1 MLKNLFNLRD
11 KAAQKRGHLH
21 EDEEKPFLE
30 HLEDLRS
37 MFLKMVTVTIISM
50 VVCFIFNKQLLDVA
64 RYPVKLAGLAQGDAF
79 ELPESIE
86 GSRWRE
92 AERIVTAASEGDPA
106 LRDAYIAAATKG
118 DQEMAALVDAY
129 TIFQMAATL
138 DQGRESFVARAVQG
152 REGVEAHVRTLLTDN
167 PNADPKGRDS
177 LIKMSVL
184 NPPESFTLS
193 IKLSLYAG
201 IVLCFPFLLY
211 YLAEFVLPGLHAQ
224 EKRLLAPSMGIGFG
238 LFLTGVLF
246 SYYVVTPR
254 ALEFF
259 NNYGERLGM
268 QNDWRIGY
276 YVGFVTQL
284 TLVFGLCFELP
295 VVVMA
300 LVKLELLSFEMMRNT
315 RPYAIVII
323 FFVSALI
330 TPTTD
335 ILTLCLLG
343 VPMTIL
349 YEMCIWL
356 AFFSNR
362 KQRKL
367 EAKEEAERAERRAA
381 LALQVKG
388 TAAKSH
394 HDEDDQDPDDHD
406 DYHDHHDHDDPD
418 HSHHDPDYYPGHH
431 EHYHDD
437 PDPHHDP
444 PVTPKPAP
452 GTVPNVPAQP
462 ADPADPAD
470 PTDPTDPSDPS
481 DPPAEPDEPDDRGDH
496 HNDPYREDEDRD
508 SRA

>member
-11 KAAQKRGHLH
+11 KAAQKRGRLH

-30 HLEDLRS
+30 HLDDLRS
-37 MFLKMVTVTIISM
+37 MLLKMVTATVISM

-64 RYPVKLAGLAQGDAF
+64 RYPVKLAGLAEGEAF
-79 ELPESIE
+79 KLPETMDLSQ
-86 GSRWRE
+86 WRE

-106 LRDAYIAAATKG
+106 LRDYYIEGATKG
-118 DQEMAALVDAY
+118 NEDLRALVNAY
-129 TIFQMAATL
+129 PIFQMAVTL
-138 DQGRESFVARAVQG
+138 PNDAREEFIVQSGRGRETVLAYVRA
-152 REGVEAHVRTLLTDN
+152 LLEDN
-167 PNADPKGRDS
+167 PRADPKGRDS

-184 NPPESFTLS
+184 NPPEAFTLS

-211 YLAEFVLPGLHAQ
+211 YLAEFVLPGLRAE
-224 EKRLLAPSMGIGFG
+224 EKKLLAPSMGIGFG
-238 LFLTGVLF
+238 LFLIGVFF

-300 LVKLELLSFEMMRNT
+300 LVKLELLSYEMMRNT

-335 ILTLCLLG
+335 VLTLCLLG
-343 VPMTIL
+343 VPMCVL
-349 YEMCIWL
+349 YELCIWL
-356 AFFSNR
+356 AYFNNR
-362 KQRKL
+362 KQRRI
-367 EAKEEAERAERRAA
+367 EATEEAERAARRAA
-381 LALQVKG
+381 LALQGV
-388 TAAKSH
+388 AASS
-394 HDEDDQDPDDHD
+394 HDEDEDDTEHDAYHDAYHDDH
-406 DYHDHHDHDDPD
+406 HEE
-418 HSHHDPDYYPGHH
+418 HHDPDYYPGHH

-437 PDPHHDP
+437 PP
-444 PVTPKPAP
+444 PAEPRRAP
-452 GTVPNVPAQP
+452 GTVGMGDETGAEP
-462 ADPADPAD
+462 ADA
-470 PTDPTDPSDPS
+470 
-481 DPPAEPDEPDDRGDH
+481 PAEPEPSEDPAPGEKGDEEESHEDADDRGDH
-496 HNDPYREDEDRD
+496 HNDPYRDNDGGK
-508 SRA
+508 